1 MINITKYQR
10 NANQN
15 NEILPHT
22 FKKGY
27 HQDFPGSHW
36 LRIRLANTGD
46 VGLIPGQE
54 TKIPPATK
62 KAAYAQQLLKPARS
76 GACVTLES
84 PYATTKTQCS

>member
-1 MINITKYQR
+1 MTNITNYQR
-10 NANQN
+10 NASQN

-27 HQDFPGSHW
+27 QDFPGGHW
-36 LRIRLANTGD
+36 LRIWLANTGG

-62 KAAYAQQLLKPARS
+62 KVAYAQQLLKPARS
-76 GACVTLES
+76 EPVQL
-84 PYATTKTQCS
+84 